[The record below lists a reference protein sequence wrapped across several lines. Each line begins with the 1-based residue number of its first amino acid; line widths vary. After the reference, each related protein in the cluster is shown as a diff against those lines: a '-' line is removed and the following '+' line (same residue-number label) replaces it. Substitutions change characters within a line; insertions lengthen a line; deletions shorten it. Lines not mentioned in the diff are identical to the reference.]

1 MHQLFN
7 EDSVSKIIKEY
18 LTFELEYSMLSNDVV
33 HVIGVILVAVV
44 VLFYGDMFTC
54 EMHLQSK
61 LMSSSSVMGLINS
74 TISDHQNS
82 GVTHKYLLSNSGTH
96 SYPYLAGFLT
106 FGCLLACFLVICLLG
121 PKAGR

>member
-1 MHQLFN
+1 
-7 EDSVSKIIKEY
+7 
-18 LTFELEYSMLSNDVV
+18 MLSNDVV
-33 HVIGVILVAVV
+33 HIIGMIFVAVV